1 MHGKMSLLRNVVAGA
16 YLGNRVADSV
26 EEPEL
31 KDYLKNATIGGA
43 TVQTLLKIKEYP
55 KRVRNTVD
63 DYYTQGALNNLSKVE
78 KKIDK
83 AFGAR
88 GTKAVASYRSLK
100 DTLPLRYDDG
110 QFIRNRQ
117 VMDLRDTYENL
128 GLDKRDAVKDYRRYI
143 KTVKSPNTS
152 IEEYRLLID
161 RNRAEKP
168 HLAVQKQIK
177 LVEKRLE
184 KVSNP
189 KIRTALDRRL
199 KKLYK
204 ESREIAF
211 TRKDRLLRSEIAKQ
225 EVQAGVLFDEKWDS
239 SRLKQAGYE
248 YKGKAQWKNLHK
260 YIPKTSKLAWEE
272 DIGKNNLVSKA
283 LLGDYKNREAY
294 VFKNIHRGDKT
305 IFGKMSKNIHH
316 FASDLSYQI
325 ATGQINNKAQLNI
338 LLDDYAS
345 YGDEFFKLSRRQFND
360 IAIKSKGG
368 KLYTYNDYLT
378 NNAVKRSANRVMLE
392 KVKNEIT
399 QTAFRTKKGLKGH
412 FQLKS
417 LGQVTAQYFEGGVN
431 MVGEYQPYVGR
442 DGRIKVAVR
451 RTKTD
456 VHDIFGSG
464 KYAYKN
470 VPLLVDEYNH
480 RYYQKMDGEH
490 VFTTTRDKKYP
501 FKTNQVEK
509 LATEEDFSSFKGRGK
524 LQKKF
529 NVVLDKVKKNPKAQ
543 LLYRLKKQIPLAKAF
558 VVLETALIAKD
569 LLADTDAFDFLS
581 KD

>member
-1 MHGKMSLLRNVVAGA
+1 MSLLRNVVAGA

-55 KRVRNTVD
+55 KSVRNTVD

-78 KKIDK
+78 KKINK
-83 AFGAR
+83 AFGAK
-88 GTKAVASYRSLK
+88 GTKAVASYRALK

-117 VMDLRDTYENL
+117 IMDLRDTYENL

-189 KIRTALDRRL
+189 KIRTALEKRL
-199 KKLYK
+199 KTLYK
-204 ESREIAF
+204 ESRDISF
-211 TRKDRLLRSEIAKQ
+211 PRKDRLLRSEIAKQ

-239 SRLKQAGYE
+239 NRLKQAGYD
-248 YKGKAQWKNLHK
+248 YKGKTKWRNLNK
-260 YIPKTSKLAWEE
+260 YIPEPSKLAWEE
-272 DIGKNNLVSKA
+272 YIGKDNLVSKA

-442 DGRIKVAVR
+442 DGRIKIAVR

-456 VHDIFGSG
+456 VHDMFSSG

-470 VPLLVDEYNH
+470 IPLLVDEYNH

-509 LATEEDFSSFKGRGK
+509 LATEEDLSSFKGRGK

-569 LLADTDAFDFLS
+569 LLEDTNAFDFLS